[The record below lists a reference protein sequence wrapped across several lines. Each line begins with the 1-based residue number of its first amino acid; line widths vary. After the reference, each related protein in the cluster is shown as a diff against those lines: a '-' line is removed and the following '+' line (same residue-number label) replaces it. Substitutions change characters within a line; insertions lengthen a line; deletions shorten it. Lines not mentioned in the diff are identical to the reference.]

1 MGQLTFAQQSEFQ
14 RYGKKTRR
22 EHFLDEMEAVMPWS
36 ELVALVAPHYC
47 KGETGRKPVGLEIML
62 RVYFVQQWFALS
74 DPGVEDALYESP
86 VLRRFVG
93 IDLGRAPAPDE
104 TTILNFRHLLEQHQ
118 LCGEMLDMVNHY
130 LDSRGIRIT
139 TGAIVDATII
149 HAPSS
154 TKNSKKE
161 RDPAMHQTKKGNQW
175 YFGMKAHI
183 GVDSKEGIVH
193 SVCST
198 AASVS
203 DVHMLPELLHG
214 GEKKVWGDAGYQ
226 GQTEAIHAAAP
237 EAQDMTS
244 RRVKTK
250 AGVDEAEKR
259 KNRTKARVRAKVEW
273 PFRIVKRVF
282 GFTKVR
288 YRGLKK
294 NHEWLCAAFALANLY
309 KNRKRLAKVNL
320 QLAPQPT
327 PPQAPLRTLTRAGA
341 RPGMQHRLPLRQWRM
356 LAGTGGCAESVRC
369 RAASL
374 AISITAGTNAKYFT
388 CGERR

>member
-1 MGQLTFAQQSEFQ
+1 
-14 RYGKKTRR
+14 
-22 EHFLDEMEAVMPWS
+22 
-36 ELVALVAPHYC
+36 
-47 KGETGRKPVGLEIML
+47 
-62 RVYFVQQWFALS
+62 
-74 DPGVEDALYESP
+74 
-86 VLRRFVG
+86 
-93 IDLGRAPAPDE
+93 
-104 TTILNFRHLLEQHQ
+104 
-118 LCGEMLDMVNHY
+118 
-130 LDSRGIRIT
+130 
-139 TGAIVDATII
+139 
-149 HAPSS
+149 
-154 TKNSKKE
+154 
-161 RDPAMHQTKKGNQW
+161 
-175 YFGMKAHI
+175 MKAHI